1 MECLFPFP
9 SEHVYGTFPQTYT
22 NTDLSS
28 VSWLKLGSRALADF
42 QSIGCKAATSLLYIC
57 LLCLLQ
63 WSFNHRQG
71 ILWLWD
77 QFSGSFTAVMEK
89 PSICPL
95 RQTRPC
101 RFSPAQVSKPFKVNF
116 LFWNSIMEKMDG
128 WIVSFLNQIWE
139 AGLHWL
145 RGILEINRLWIF
157 KLIPKQWKDQRQ
169 KVFETHVFVLLP
181 RSTLS
186 VV

>member
-1 MECLFPFP
+1 MQGSYFTPLHLSAVPP
-9 SEHVYGTFPQTYT
+9 SVVIQSPTGHTLVVRPILRQFYGC
-22 NTDLSS
+22 
-28 VSWLKLGSRALADF
+28 V
-42 QSIGCKAATSLLYIC
+42 
-57 LLCLLQ
+57 
-63 WSFNHRQG
+63 
-71 ILWLWD
+71 
-77 QFSGSFTAVMEK
+77 EK
-89 PSICPL
+89 PSICPWW
-95 RQTRPC
+95 QARPC

-145 RGILEINRLWIF
+145 RGILEINRSWIF

-169 KVFETHVFVLLP
+169 KVFKTHVFVLLP

-186 VV
+186 VVWFFVFF